1 LFFFVFLVSV
11 VRMILAGVSVASG
24 VAAVEFF
31 LMDASFLRA
40 FGIDAEHASP
50 QTQFLC
56 SCLASLYAAQAAL
69 LFCAAVM
76 LDMHGRRAVGWA
88 SCGAN
93 LLLAENVLRLRE
105 MFHSTGNAG
114 IDADRLGL
122 GMAIVVHV
130 SCAIALVAAVGLDL
144 SSGGGGGGSSANQV
158 NIDLP
163 ADPSGATPSAP
174 AAKPTGVDWR
184 TFKAT
189 TFPGDQ
195 DPSNSTAASSSSS
208 ANNKKTK

>member
-1 LFFFVFLVSV
+1 
-11 VRMILAGVSVASG
+11 MILAGVSVASG

-40 FGIDAEHASP
+40 FGIDAENASP
-50 QTQFLC
+50 QLQFLC
-56 SCLASLYAAQAAL
+56 ACLASLYAAQAAL

-105 MFHSTGNAG
+105 MFHSSAHAG
-114 IDADRLGL
+114 VDPDRLGL
-122 GMAIVVHV
+122 GLAIVVHI

-144 SSGGGGGGSSANQV
+144 SSGGSGSQSAAQPNEV

-163 ADPSGATPSAP
+163 ATGAAAASSSSSSPNA

-184 TFKAT
+184 SFKAT
-189 TFPGDQ
+189 TFPGEQ
-195 DPSNSTAASSSSS
+195 PANNNNN
-208 ANNKKTK
+208 NNKKTK